1 MKGKKNVDRRLK
13 NLWSDD
19 ILFSI
24 LQQQKLQ
31 KKMDFQLQLID
42 VLLE

>member
-1 MKGKKNVDRRLK
+1 MKGKKNVDLRLK

-31 KKMDFQLQLID
+31 KKMAFQLQLID

>member
-1 MKGKKNVDRRLK
+1 MKGKKNVDLRLK

>member
-1 MKGKKNVDRRLK
+1 MKGKKNVDLRLK

-24 LQQQKLQ
+24 LQQKLQ

>member
-1 MKGKKNVDRRLK
+1 MKGKKNVDLRLK

-24 LQQQKLQ
+24 LLQQKLQ